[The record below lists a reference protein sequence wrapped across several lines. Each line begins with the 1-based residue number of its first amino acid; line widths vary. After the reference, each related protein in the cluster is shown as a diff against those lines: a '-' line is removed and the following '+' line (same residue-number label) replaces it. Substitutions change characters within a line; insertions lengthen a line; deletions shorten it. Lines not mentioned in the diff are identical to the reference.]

1 MKYSYPD
8 SLITLAAAV
17 TQACSLYVNKN
28 NNPVAAI
35 TSKGSTLLKLNTNN
49 QLRHNRVGIKFDN
62 ISAGK
67 YFVLINKTQRHTVV
81 SKVLGTGDKFMADS
95 IVTTEN
101 ELFEGLGRNEPS
113 VLCQSAFL

>member
-28 NNPVAAI
+28 NKPVAAI
-35 TSKGSTLLKLNTNN
+35 TRKDSSFLKLITNN

-67 YFVLINKTQRHTVV
+67 YFILINKTHQHSVV
-81 SKVLGTGDKFMADS
+81 SKILEMGVNTS
-95 IVTTEN
+95 
-101 ELFEGLGRNEPS
+101 GRQHRYNGK
-113 VLCQSAFL
+113 